1 MNILFPCTGDTLI
14 GIFMDKPYYLLI
26 WYNKI
31 LLTLDH
37 FTFQDVH
44 IEAHIQKKS
53 STTENHPHPH
63 PNPKTLCILYNKY
76 YNLKVQKCGIPRYL

>member
-1 MNILFPCTGDTLI
+1 MNILFPYTGDTLI

-44 IEAHIQKKS
+44 IEAHIQKKIINNRKSPSPSPS
-53 STTENHPHPH
+53 S
-63 PNPKTLCILYNKY
+63 
-76 YNLKVQKCGIPRYL
+76 